1 MKSYTDIEQS
11 HKLVEIL
18 PLESADM
25 CLTFVNNVWNPV
37 WGKADDIYQLQKDCY
52 EPDYTKDDYID
63 IDEFEPKVV
72 PCWSLA
78 ALMDMLPSEFTVKGK
93 YTETTYK
100 IHIRKYAL
108 TKDVDLHQI
117 AYGNYKIY
125 EDGSSSWKDMIN
137 TGEKENLIDAAF
149 QMICWL
155 KENKKL

>member
-1 MKSYTDIEQS
+1 MKSFTDIEQS
-11 HKLVEIL
+11 KKLAEIL

-25 CLTFVNNVWNPV
+25 YYYTVN
-37 WGKADDIYQLQKDCY
+37 GDIYKTPNMI
-52 EPDYTKDDYID
+52 ERIDDLDVDDKSI
-63 IDEFEPKVV
+63 

-78 ALMDMLPSEFTVKGK
+78 ALMDMLPSKFTQKGK
-93 YTETTYK
+93 YSETTYK

-108 TKDVDLHQI
+108 TEDVDLYQI
-117 AYGNYKIY
+117 AYGNYKFY

-137 TGEKENLIDAAF
+137 TGEKENLIDAVF

>member
-11 HKLVEIL
+11 KKLAEIL
-18 PLESADM
+18 PIESADAFYDM
-25 CLTFVNNVWNPV
+25 
-37 WGKADDIYQLQKDCY
+37 A
-52 EPDYTKDDYID
+52 EPEKRQVPI
-63 IDEFEPKVV
+63 IGHPDEYYDMEDWAI

-78 ALMDMLPSEFTVKGK
+78 ALMNLLPSKFTQKSK
-93 YTETTYK
+93 YSETTYS

-108 TKDVDLHQI
+108 TEDVDLYQI

-137 TGEKENLIDAAF
+137 TGEKENLIDAVF

-155 KENKKL
+155 NKNN

>member
-11 HKLVEIL
+11 KRLGEII

-25 CLTFVNNVWNPV
+25 CYKCIGEDPY
-37 WGKADDIYQLQKDCY
+37 D
-52 EPDYTKDDYID
+52 
-63 IDEFEPKVV
+63 VV
-72 PCWSLA
+72 LRPYSEWREEYKGLLVAKEVDVIPCWSLA
-78 ALMDMLPSEFTVKGK
+78 ALMDMLPSKFTQKGK
-93 YTETTYK
+93 HSETTYK

-108 TKDVDLHQI
+108 TEDVDLYQI
-117 AYGNYKIY
+117 AYGNYKFY

-137 TGEKENLIDAAF
+137 TGEKENLIDAVF